1 MGDLSLRATFAIPF
15 AGDDLTHVG
24 YLVSAAGGP
33 TFYLTGDTAWHEVIG
48 ISVAEHHPDVMLTV
62 INGMWRNMGPADAA
76 ALAHLVQPK
85 VVIPYHYNLFPD
97 GSVPAHTLR
106 LNLRL
111 HGMQDRFMTLEPGVP
126 WVYAG
131 GGNG

>member
-1 MGDLSLRATFAIPF
+1 MLTGKSLRGFTVP
-15 AGDDLTHVG
+15 AGSLEVWWLG
-24 YLVSAAGGP
+24 QAG
-33 TFYLTGDTAWHEVIG
+33 FLFK
-48 ISVAEHHPDVMLTV
+48 S
-62 INGMWRNMGPADAA
+62 PAGRIIAVDPCLSNSCE

-111 HGMQDRFMTLEPGVP
+111 HGMQDRFMTLEPGTP